1 MKKRT
6 VAWLHPKWSCSFT
19 APIHKPKTISQL
31 SFKLNQ
37 VGLSNYFDMGRGP
50 IMPEIIMRYQII
62 E

>member
-1 MKKRT
+1 MP
-6 VAWLHPKWSCSFT
+6 LN
-19 APIHKPKTISQL
+19 ISQL

-50 IMPEIIMRYQII
+50 DDASWKLLPMLYQII